1 MSAVVADLSGVPE
14 LSDGIVTLRAFLRAD
29 AADYAALNRDPVN
42 VRWAN
47 SRAGMTAG
55 EAEAA
60 ITGPILEGW
69 ASGHTRRFAIVD
81 RTGGLVGTTA
91 LHNVGHGSASLGIK
105 LAADARGNGL
115 ARRSA
120 KLMTDYAFDTLGL
133 DVLHWH
139 AVVGNMA
146 SRRLAEHLGFTLEG
160 TITGYSNVA
169 GTPADDWI
177 FTLTAQDRLVSA
189 MVVPVLRGDTV
200 VLRDLGRGDADQ
212 LVANCLDPAAV
223 QWTTVPLNYSRA
235 DALTFIDDVVR
246 TGWTGGATHTF
257 AVADSRTDALLGTI
271 DLHNFRPG
279 TAEIGINMGPQARG
293 SGAAQAAVRLLL
305 DYAFNGLDLQYVYWR
320 ALVPNWASR
329 KLAWKVGFRLEAQL
343 RGFSDDR
350 GTPTDAWI
358 LSLAASDP
366 RQPQLPWDGA
376 RAGDAGSLG
385 EVPGPQG
392 PDTNEAAHPCAAK
405 RRG

>member
-1 MSAVVADLSGVPE
+1 MSAVVADVSGVPE
-14 LSDGIVTLRAFLRAD
+14 LSDGVVTLRVFRRAD

-55 EAEAA
+55 EADAA
-60 ITGPILEGW
+60 ITGPIPAGW
-69 ASGHTRRFAIVD
+69 ASGHTLRFAIVD
-81 RTGGLVGTTA
+81 RAGGLVGTTA
-91 LHNVGHGSASLGIK
+91 LHNVGRSSASLGIK
-105 LAADARGNGL
+105 LAAVARGKGL

-120 KLMTDYAFDTLGL
+120 KLMADYAFDTLGL

-139 AVVGNMA
+139 ALVGNTA
-146 SRRLAEHLGFTLEG
+146 SRRLAEHLGFRLEG

-169 GTPADDWI
+169 GTPADDWV
-177 FTLTAQDRLVSA
+177 FTLTAQDRLAPA
-189 MVVPVLRGDTV
+189 MMVPVLRADTV
-200 VLRDLGRGDADQ
+200 VLRALGRGDADQ

-223 QWTTVPLNYSRA
+223 QWTTVPLNYSRD
-235 DALTFIDDVVR
+235 DALAFIEDFVPK
-246 TGWTGGATHTF
+246 GWTSGATHTF

-293 SGAAQAAVRLLL
+293 TGAAPAAARLLL
-305 DYAFNGLDLQYVYWR
+305 DYAFSGLDLQYVYWR

-329 KLAWKVGFRLEAQL
+329 KLAWRLGFRLEAQV

-366 RQPQLPWDGA
+366 RQPQRPWDGA
-376 RAGDAGSLG
+376 TADDAGSLG
-385 EVPGPQG
+385 EASAPQG
-392 PDTNEAAHPCAAK
+392 PDANEVAHLCAAK

>member
-1 MSAVVADLSGVPE
+1 MNAVVADESGIPE
-14 LSDGIVTLRAFLRAD
+14 LSDGVVTLRVFQRAD

-47 SRAGMTAG
+47 SRARMTAG

-60 ITGPILEGW
+60 ITGAIPEGW
-69 ASGHTRRFAIVD
+69 SSGHTRRFAIVD
-81 RTGGLVGTTA
+81 SAGALVGTTA
-91 LHNVGHGSASLGIK
+91 LHNVGQGSASLGIK
-105 LAADARGNGL
+105 LAADARGKGL
-115 ARRSA
+115 ARRAA
-120 KLMTDYAFDTLGL
+120 KLMADYAFDILGL
-133 DVLHWH
+133 AVLHWH
-139 AVVGNMA
+139 AVVGNTA

-169 GTPADDWI
+169 GAPADAWI
-177 FTLTAQDRLVSA
+177 LTLTAQGRLAPA

-200 VLRDLGRGDADQ
+200 VLRALDRRDADE

-235 DALTFIDDVVR
+235 DALSFINDFVPK
-246 TGWTGGATHTF
+246 GWTGGETHTF

-279 TAEIGINMGPQARG
+279 SAEIGINMGPQSRG
-293 SGAAQAAVRLLL
+293 TGAAAAAAHLLL
-305 DYAFNGLDLQYVYWR
+305 DYAFSGLALQYVYWR
-320 ALVPNWASR
+320 ALLPNWASR
-329 KLAWKVGFRLEAQL
+329 KLAWKMGFRLEAQL

-350 GTPTDAWI
+350 GMPTDAWI
-358 LSLAASDP
+358 LTLADSDP
-366 RQPQLPWDGA
+366 RQPQQPWDGA

-392 PDTNEAAHPCAAK
+392 PDTNEAAQLYAAK